1 MSWRDLLLSAA
12 SLLALATSTDTA
24 SAAQSAINADPIC
37 DIAIK
42 GVTLATPDAEMR
54 RIWGAIAPLT
64 DSSAGDPARQ
74 IGLQVW
80 FGKQQTQTNKKP
92 GEWTPIQLNRTL
104 GPTGA
109 GSMGRN
115 EQETLYVTQA
125 ANAPRDTLWKRL
137 RYATDLE
144 AAAARFCGSGDP
156 RVRCRFE
163 KSIPLSIEVGPPNDG
178 RLPYCTYRIGMRY
191 GLGQLKSTTTTVDLS
206 LGGALQEQLQ
216 RFVAPLQLSQL
227 LRLRTV
233 GAHRQQGRPEQRSAD
248 AECDHVVAHPCID
261 RIGHIGG
268 ARLRAIGLVEQA
280 LAVPVS
286 EDLCRDRSSR

>member
-1 MSWRDLLLSAA
+1 MSWRELVLSAA
-12 SLLALATSTDTA
+12 SLLALATFTN
-24 SAAQSAINADPIC
+24 AAQSAINADPIC

-42 GVTLATPDAEMR
+42 GVTLATPDADMR

-74 IGLQVW
+74 IGPQVW
-80 FGKQQTQTNKKP
+80 FGKQQTQTNQKP

-109 GSMGRN
+109 GSMGRS

-178 RLPYCTYRIGMRY
+178 RFPYCTYRIGMRY
-191 GLGQLKSTTTTVDLS
+191 GLGQMKSTTTTVDLS

-216 RFVAPLQLSQL
+216 RFAAP
-227 LRLRTV
+227 
-233 GAHRQQGRPEQRSAD
+233 AKPMGR
-248 AECDHVVAHPCID
+248 
-261 RIGHIGG
+261 
-268 ARLRAIGLVEQA
+268 
-280 LAVPVS
+280 
-286 EDLCRDRSSR
+286 

>member
-1 MSWRDLLLSAA
+1 MSWRELLLPAA
-12 SLLALATSTDTA
+12 SLLALATSTNTA

-64 DSSAGDPARQ
+64 DSSAGDPARL
-74 IGLQVW
+74 IGPQFW
-80 FGKQQTQTNKKP
+80 FGKQQTQTNQKP

-125 ANAPRDTLWKRL
+125 ANSPRDALWKRL
-137 RYATDLE
+137 RYAADLE

-163 KSIPLSIEVGPPNDG
+163 RSTPLSIEVGPPSDG
-178 RLPYCTYRIGMRY
+178 RFPYCTYRIGMRY
-191 GLGQLKSTTTTVDLS
+191 GMGQMKSTTTTVDLS

-216 RFVAPLQLSQL
+216 RFVAP
-227 LRLRTV
+227 
-233 GAHRQQGRPEQRSAD
+233 AKPMGR
-248 AECDHVVAHPCID
+248 
-261 RIGHIGG
+261 
-268 ARLRAIGLVEQA
+268 
-280 LAVPVS
+280 
-286 EDLCRDRSSR
+286 